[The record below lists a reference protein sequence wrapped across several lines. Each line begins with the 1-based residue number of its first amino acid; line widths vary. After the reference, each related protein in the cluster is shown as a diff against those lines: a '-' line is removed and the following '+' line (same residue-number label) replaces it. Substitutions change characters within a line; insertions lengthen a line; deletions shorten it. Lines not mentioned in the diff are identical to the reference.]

1 MAISNRPLRHRQ
13 KLTEPRTDP
22 LPAVIQN
29 RPEILG
35 RKNLRLHRRRPV
47 LVTLTPPADPKCRTR
62 QNTARRSLRTG
73 ISKLAANQS
82 DMRPVDQSDVQP
94 VDQSHVQPVD
104 QSDVQPVNQPMRCA
118 ASQPTN
124 QMCGQSVTRTDGRT
138 ARSAQ
143 SLVKYQSSHGD
154 QLIQPLTFLD
164 PTRTPEKTLKK
175 SRSALMTLSNWSD

>member
-94 VDQSHVQPVD
+94 VDQSDVQPVDQSHVQPVD
-104 QSDVQPVNQPMRCA
+104 QSDVQPVNQPIRCA
-118 ASQPTN
+118 ASQ
-124 QMCGQSVTRTDGRT
+124 
-138 ARSAQ
+138 
-143 SLVKYQSSHGD
+143 SHG
-154 QLIQPLTFLD
+154 QTGGQPG
-164 PTRTPEKTLKK
+164 R
-175 SRSALMTLSNWSD
+175 LSHW